1 MKSSGWHRAQLAV
14 SLWLLL
20 CLTRLCWAEANS
32 DSAAADLARQIAAV
46 TGPGVIT
53 LTIRNNSS
61 VAGEEIPRI
70 RRVLLTGLTSL
81 GVTVRDRTATDVSSS
96 VRVTLSQSARQGLWV
111 AEIQQGPE
119 VRVVMVGVPE
129 IAPSA
134 QPVQSPIELRKT
146 LLISQ
151 TDQILDAETISLPG
165 DSVTLQHLV
174 VLSPE
179 QIVVYRRD
187 DSAQAVWTKQ
197 QTLPVAHERPWPR
210 DVRGRLEMTTGGLFR
225 AYLPGVVC
233 SASSAV
239 EVGLSISCSESDD
252 PWQVASF
259 KALYNSGRNYFT
271 GVTIPSQGAG
281 LGPFYS
287 AAELM
292 QKRGTA
298 TVFTEVGSQPRLYD
312 GTSLKMLA
320 GSRDWG
326 SDVAGV
332 TSECGSG
339 TQLLATASGMGNDD
353 SLLAYEV
360 EGRSAIP
367 VSAPLLLNGSVTAMW
382 SVSGGQTTPAAA
394 IVILEKHQPLHY
406 EAYRVSVVCSQ

>member
-1 MKSSGWHRAQLAV
+1 
-14 SLWLLL
+14 LWLLL

-32 DSAAADLARQIAAV
+32 DSAAGDLAQQIAAV

-53 LTIRNNSS
+53 LAIRNNSS
-61 VAGEEIPRI
+61 IAADEIPRI
-70 RRVLLTGLTSL
+70 RRVLLNSLTSL
-81 GVTVRDRTATDVSSS
+81 GVTIRDRTATDISSS

-111 AEIQQGPE
+111 AEIQQGPQ

-129 IAPSA
+129 IAPAA

-151 TDQILDAETISLPG
+151 TDPILDAELIPPTG
-165 DSVTLQHLV
+165 DSATPQYLV

-187 DSAQAVWTKQ
+187 DSAPAAWTRQ
-197 QTLPVAHERPWPR
+197 QTLTVAHERPWPR

-233 SASSAV
+233 SASQTPSAA
-239 EVGLSISCSESDD
+239 EAGFSMSCTDSDD
-252 PWQVASF
+252 PWPVASF

-287 AAELM
+287 AAELV

-332 TSECGSG
+332 TSACGSG

-367 VSAPLLLNGSVTAMW
+367 VSAPLSLNGSVTAMW
-382 SVSGGQTTPAAA
+382 STSGGKTPSTEA

-406 EAYRVSVVCSQ
+406 EAYHVSVVCSQ